1 MLLYIKKKLFNQ
13 HGIEDVLNK
22 ERKIIALSA
31 KKEIEVK
38 QKIQYM
44 SFVDMSVNRQESFLE
59 VSNKVPLLTDTINKI
74 K

>member
-1 MLLYIKKKLFNQ
+1 MMLLYIKKKLFNQ

-38 QKIQYM
+38 
-44 SFVDMSVNRQESFLE
+44 
-59 VSNKVPLLTDTINKI
+59 
-74 K
+74 